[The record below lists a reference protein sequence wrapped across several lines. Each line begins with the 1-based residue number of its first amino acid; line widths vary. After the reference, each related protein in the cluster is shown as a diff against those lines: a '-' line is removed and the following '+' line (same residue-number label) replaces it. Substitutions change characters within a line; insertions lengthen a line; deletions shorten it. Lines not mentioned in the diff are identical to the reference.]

1 MIARPIIANHHIIK
15 LIWKRILPFMIGLT
29 LWRIPVPIAPITN
42 NISIVSCVIMA
53 QNNPS
58 PKAIFQSGIIHNPT
72 AIPIH
77 TPNPLIP
84 RRRFCFF
91 VATKI

>member
-1 MIARPIIANHHIIK
+1 MIFL
-15 LIWKRILPFMIGLT
+15 LIVGLT

-42 NISIVSCVIMA
+42 NISMVSCVIMA
-53 QNNPS
+53 QNNPR
-58 PKAIFQSGIIHNPT
+58 PKATFQSGIIHNPT

-77 TPNPLIP
+77 TPSPLIP

-91 VATKI
+91 VATKM

>member
-1 MIARPIIANHHIIK
+1 
-15 LIWKRILPFMIGLT
+15 MIGLT

-42 NISIVSCVIMA
+42 NISIVSCVIIA
-53 QNNPS
+53 QNNPN

-72 AIPIH
+72 VIH
-77 TPNPLIP
+77 TTTPSPLIQ